1 MIVVWIGICIT
12 FILFMVGSPIY
23 AALGIGAALMS
34 LWAFGLPPATVGEMM
49 VAGVNSYTLLALPLY
64 IWMGQLFL
72 RGGSAKYLVNFM
84 KILIGRISGGLGIAT
99 VVTAGFFSAISAS
112 GSAAVATVGLIMIP
126 EMKKANYPGGFAG
139 AIVASSGILG
149 NLIPPS
155 LFFIMY
161 GALCEVN
168 IATLFAAGMIPGI
181 IAVIILS
188 ATSFLLSKKRKF
200 ELAPKTTWKEK
211 GKTAKEAMLAL
222 LMPVFVLGSI
232 YAGMATPTE
241 AGAVAVF
248 YSLFLGFFV
257 YRGLKLKT
265 AWQATR
271 EAVMTIG
278 AIMVMV
284 AAGIVLARMFVLAG
298 FPEAI
303 TRFVIQTKMSALTYM
318 LLSAVIIMFLG
329 TFIETVLMI
338 YICVP
343 LFHPTAMALGVN
355 PIHWGVCLVVGV
367 IAGQTT
373 PPMAEAIFISSSVG
387 GVSSGE
393 IIRYIWPFIGS
404 LILIYGAVIIFP
416 EFSLALPKAM
426 GMKVF

>member
-1 MIVVWIGICIT
+1 MIILWVGICLT
-12 FILFMVGSPIY
+12 LILFLLGSPIF
-23 AALGIGAALMS
+23 AALGIGAAIIS
-34 LWAFGLPPATVGEMM
+34 LWAFGLPPANVGQMM
-49 VAGVNSYTLLALPLY
+49 VSGANSYTLLALPLY
-64 IWMGQLFL
+64 IWMGELFL
-72 RGGSAKYLVNFM
+72 RGGCAKYLVNFM
-84 KILIGRISGGLGIAT
+84 KVLVGRINGGLGIAT

-112 GSAAVATVGLIMIP
+112 GSASVATVGMIMIP
-126 EMKKANYPGGFAG
+126 EMKSANYTRGFAG
-139 AIVASSGILG
+139 AITASSGTLG

-168 IATLFAAGMIPGI
+168 IATLFAAGLVPGI
-181 IAVIILS
+181 IAVVILS
-188 ATSFLLSKKRKF
+188 ITTFLFARKQNY

-211 GKTAKEAMLAL
+211 RQITKSAFPAI

-232 YAGMATPTE
+232 YTGMATPTE

-248 YSLFLGFFV
+248 YTLFLGFFI
-257 YRGLKLKT
+257 YHGLKLKT

-271 EAVMTIG
+271 GAVLTTG

-284 AAGIVLARMFVLAG
+284 AAGILLARMFVLAR

-303 TRFVIQTKMSALTYM
+303 TDFVIQSKMSALTYM
-318 LLSAVIIMFLG
+318 LLSGVVILILG
-329 TFIETVLMI
+329 TFIETILMI

-343 LFHPTAMALGVN
+343 LFHPTAMALGVD
-355 PIHWGVCLVVGV
+355 PIHWGVCLVAGV

-373 PPMAEAIFISSSVG
+373 PPMAEAIFITSSAS
-387 GVSSGE
+387 GVPSGE
-393 IIRYIWPFIGS
+393 IMKYIFPYAVS
-404 LILIYGAVIIFP
+404 LILLYFIVIMFP
-416 EFSLALPKAM
+416 SLSLALPKAM